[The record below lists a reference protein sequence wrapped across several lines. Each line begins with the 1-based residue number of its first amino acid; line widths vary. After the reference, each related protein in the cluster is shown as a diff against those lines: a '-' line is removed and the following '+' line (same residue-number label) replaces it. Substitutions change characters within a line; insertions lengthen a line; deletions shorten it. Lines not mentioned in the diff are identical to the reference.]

1 MSASRLYVMD
11 LYELRSDPCDN
22 KMIRLTNC
30 MMLMAC
36 VCDCLVICIK
46 ELRECAFCLRA
57 IANCVFY
64 CTLGCMA
71 GQVNRE
77 VLII

>member
-11 LYELRSDPCDN
+11 LYDLRSDPCDN
-22 KMIRLTNC
+22 KMIRFTNC
-30 MMLMAC
+30 LMVMAC
-36 VCDCLVICIK
+36 VCDCLAICIK
-46 ELRECAFCLRA
+46 ELRECALCLRTV
-57 IANCVFY
+57 ANCIFY

-77 VLII
+77 VPIM